1 MDIEINN
8 VASHEDFQEI
18 ELKLK
23 LHDPQLVESIL
34 KDSLII
40 KLSRGFRPLV
50 KENITTYYDT
60 FDYRLLDNQVCYR
73 IRNSAGEYTATIK
86 GYGSSREGL
95 SIRSEWNRKLSDNKP
110 SLEPFIDLDIG
121 QELERNIGK
130 GDLLPIFTT
139 RFKRTSLDLICEDGS
154 VIELALDLG
163 EIEAD
168 AKKEPISELEL
179 ELKSGHMENVLEL
192 GNVLTQKY
200 SLTPEDQ
207 SKYYRGLILV
217 GLLNKISTGD

>member
-8 VASHEDFQEI
+8 LASHEEFQEI

-34 KDSLII
+34 KDPLII
-40 KLSRGFRPLV
+40 KLSQGSSPLV

-60 FDYRLLDNQVCYR
+60 FDYRLLNNQVCYR
-73 IRNSAGEYTATIK
+73 IRNSAGECTATIK

-110 SLEPFIDLDIG
+110 SLESFMDLDIG
-121 QELERNIGK
+121 QELKKNVGEV
-130 GDLLPIFTT
+130 DFLPIFSTH
-139 RFKRTSLDLICEDGS
+139 FKRTSLDLICEDGS
-154 VIELALDLG
+154 MIELALDLG
-163 EIEAD
+163 EIEAG

-179 ELKSGHMENVLEL
+179 ELKSGQLENVLKL
-192 GNVLTQKY
+192 GTVLTQRY
-200 SLTPEDQ
+200 SLTPEEQ
-207 SKYYRGLILV
+207 SKYHRGLMLAGMI
-217 GLLNKISTGD
+217 KPI

>member
-8 VASHEDFQEI
+8 VASHEEFQEI

-139 RFKRTSLDLICEDGS
+139 RFIRTSLDLICEDGS